1 MCPFKFVL
9 SHMVANILLAQ
20 VCLDDVSIL
29 IVHAQCWMSDWQ
41 THVQSKHALWSYFH
55 DFDISPYNST
65 CSTSFAVLQ
74 ALDSNFSMSS
84 EIDDPLGM
92 QHLFEEQPSDDSSN
106 ALAASAPARPANPWA
121 SVLQLSLQC
130 LIRWLHSGKENLSR
144 QHMDA
149 IMCLLS
155 QQVMPDIKSSFDAP
169 TDFGNSQQHAVVIDG
184 PSQLSHLLKELHQ
197 ALLEEAMRD
206 EAACTYIVG
215 RVFMSPAR
223 LHDRNG
229 NYRQQSSRADR
240 LWQLAATCL
249 MHNVQ
254 ECVAMNQECRLAM
267 DLWLDLNVVASS
279 VGSSLKADVLLRQ
292 LAQPK

>member
-1 MCPFKFVL
+1 
-9 SHMVANILLAQ
+9 
-20 VCLDDVSIL
+20 
-29 IVHAQCWMSDWQ
+29 
-41 THVQSKHALWSYFH
+41 
-55 DFDISPYNST
+55 
-65 CSTSFAVLQ
+65 
-74 ALDSNFSMSS
+74 MSS

-106 ALAASAPARPANPWA
+106 ALAAGAPAGPANPWA
-121 SVLQLSLQC
+121 PVLQLSLQC
-130 LIRWLHSGKENLSR
+130 LIRWLHSGKDSLAR

-155 QQVMPDIKSSFDAP
+155 QQVTPDIKASFDAP
-169 TDFGNSQQHAVVIDG
+169 ADSGNSQQHAVIIDG
-184 PSQLSHLLKELHQ
+184 PGQLSHLLTELHQ

-206 EAACTYIVG
+206 EASCAYIVG
-215 RVFMSPAR
+215 RVFMSPAK
-223 LHDRNG
+223 LHGRN
-229 NYRQQSSRADR
+229 NNNRQQNSRADR

-249 MHNVQ
+249 MHSVQ